1 MCIGWP
7 MQVRAV
13 EPGHARCLGRDGER
27 RVRTGLVGAVAP
39 GDWLLVH
46 LDSARARLTPARAA
60 EIDATLRLVES
71 ALAGESLAGESLAGE
86 AVAGEA
92 ATGEAVAAAF
102 ALPSATSVAS
112 LRALTGQPAVAAAE
126 ESDEPTVPRRE
137 GAGK

>member
-71 ALAGESLAGESLAGE
+71 ALAGESLAGEAVAGE
-86 AVAGEA
+86 AVAGEV
-92 ATGEAVAAAF
+92 VAAAF

-137 GAGK
+137 GASK

>member
-71 ALAGESLAGESLAGE
+71 ALAGESLAGE